1 MSKQVEVTITC
12 PSCRTNFKTT
22 LYRTIW
28 GEYPENR
35 ALVMSDEINIATC
48 SSCRQRFKIPMP
60 FMYTNADKNFAVWWE
75 PRHDPQ
81 IDNDTNVY
89 KQTTG
94 SDSYFSTAPRIAD
107 WNDFKETIKKF
118 EAGILKGKA
127 PQKMDMKSMIQQ
139 MIKNKK

>member
-12 PSCRTNFKTT
+12 PNCSTNFKTT

-35 ALVMSDEINIATC
+35 NLVMNDQINTVKC
-48 SSCRQRFKIPMP
+48 TSCHVAIKIPMP
-60 FMYTNADKNFAVWWE
+60 FMYTNKEKNFAVWWE
-75 PRHDPQ
+75 PHYDPQ
-81 IDNDTNVY
+81 IDNDINVY

-94 SDSYFSTAPRIAD
+94 PDSYFSTAPRIAD
-107 WNDFKETIKKF
+107 WQAFKETIKKF
-118 EAGILKGKA
+118 ETGVLKGKA
-127 PQKMDMKSMIQQ
+127 PQKMDMKTMLQQ